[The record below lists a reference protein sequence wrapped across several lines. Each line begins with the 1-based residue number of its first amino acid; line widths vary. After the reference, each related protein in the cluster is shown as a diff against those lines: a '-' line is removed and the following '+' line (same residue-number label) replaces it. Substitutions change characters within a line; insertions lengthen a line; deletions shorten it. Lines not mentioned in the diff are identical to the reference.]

1 MAADPDPKPRELTNI
16 DIERDRRTGETV
28 QPRDGDTSRTGG
40 PEDEDRRVR
49 PGERRPP
56 GTMP

>member
-1 MAADPDPKPRELTNI
+1 MATDP
-16 DIERDRRTGETV
+16 
-28 QPRDGDTSRTGG
+28 QPHRGRPCVHATATPAAPVG